1 MAQSLSPCDLRP
13 CDLGWKSADRSGI
26 GCRADKNSLLI
37 QHGIFDRPGIRE
49 SAEHSWSSLHSDSS
63 LTGILEVKLFDVCS
77 SPAAPPPR
85 SHPAAISATP
95 LSSHHSLFYFFHL
108 SVTPLLRLL
117 PFSFLVI
124 SPSVLLSRG
133 RTATHSL
140 PSVGSRASAHN
151 IPPTHLSYHFK
162 IFSQLS
168 SQFDP
173 SAIFPVQEIIAA
185 ANPLLF
191 NIYI

>member
-26 GCRADKNSLLI
+26 GRGADKNSLLI

-49 SAEHSWSSLHSDSS
+49 SAEHSWSSLNNDSS

-77 SPAAPPPR
+77 SPAAFPPFSPI
-85 SHPAAISATP
+85 HH
-95 LSSHHSLFYFFHL
+95 LHHSFIIPSFPVLFL
-108 SVTPLLRLL
+108 SPLCHSPLPWLLCLL
-117 PFSFLVI
+117 PFSLLII
-124 SPSVLLSRG
+124 SLSVLLSLG
-133 RTATHSL
+133 LTATYYL
-140 PSVGSRASAHN
+140 PSVCSQAFAHS
-151 IPPTHLSYHFK
+151 IPLTHLSYRFK

-173 SAIFPVQEIIAA
+173 SANSRPENNCVHEFS
-185 ANPLLF
+185 LL
-191 NIYI
+191 